1 MLTFASWGFY
11 PIVYMI
17 PFTNMGGGS
26 VETAVQIGYTIADI
40 IAKAGVGVL
49 VYIIA
54 VRKSAVEYGEPGHT
68 VTTAS

>member
-1 MLTFASWGFY
+1 VGLLSDRLHD
-11 PIVYMI
+11 PLHQH
-17 PFTNMGGGS
+17 GGGS

>member
-1 MLTFASWGFY
+1 
-11 PIVYMI
+11 MI
-17 PFTNMGGGS
+17 PYTNLGGGT

-40 IAKAGVGVL
+40 VAKAGVGVL

-54 VRKSAVEYGEPGHT
+54 VRKSAVEYGEQGHE